1 MSEYW
6 KSNAKHWCRFCKI
19 YITDNKSTR
28 NIHDSGT
35 KHKENVERFLRE
47 QNQRGREKEAEA
59 AKMNKQMEAI
69 EKAAMEQYQK
79 DIQAGLAQTSSSP
92 ASLASAGK
100 VGAGKT
106 GAGTSSPEASAKA
119 SKPNSA
125 SIATSGAA
133 AKSSSEAEPSEAGSK
148 SIARDETVG
157 QPGEW
162 ETVEPPK
169 PRQESERN
177 PRKDEGGDH
186 YVPGAEDDGGEAD
199 PEDLRSF
206 KIEEKI
212 YPVDSAQDEED
223 QDNGD
228 GSSSVAV
235 FKKRKA
241 GASKPRNIRRKL

>member
-1 MSEYW
+1 M
-6 KSNAKHWCRFCKI
+6 
-19 YITDNKSTR
+19 
-28 NIHDSGT
+28 
-35 KHKENVERFLRE
+35 ERFLRE